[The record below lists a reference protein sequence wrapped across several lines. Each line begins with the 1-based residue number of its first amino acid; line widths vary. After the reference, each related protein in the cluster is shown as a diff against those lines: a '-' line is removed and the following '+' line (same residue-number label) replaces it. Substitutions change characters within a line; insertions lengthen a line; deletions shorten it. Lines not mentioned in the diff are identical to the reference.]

1 MAKKHIAAGTT
12 DYPAHGAKTRTARVA
27 PAASGQAQPY
37 PVSRAKHGRPDGALL
52 AGGLPWQ
59 HDTVVQG
66 GVRHAPPTDN
76 SLPSDI
82 PGDCP
87 GD

>member
-1 MAKKHIAAGTT
+1 MAKNMT
-12 DYPAHGAKTRTARVA
+12 
-27 PAASGQAQPY
+27 PAARPSRPSNEG
-37 PVSRAKHGRPDGALL
+37 VSRARHGRASGEAQL
-52 AGGLPWQ
+52 AGGAPWQ
-59 HDTVVQG
+59 HDTVVQR

-76 SLPSDI
+76 IHPADI